1 MRVERVLKKALSVAL
16 CSALLGGTA
25 VMLPAVSSEVSVTA
39 DAAQVYGD
47 YEYEISDNKVT
58 ITKYIGS
65 L

>member
-1 MRVERVLKKALSVAL
+1 MKARRFFKKAFSVAL
-16 CSALLGGTA
+16 CAELLGGTA